1 MDRSS
6 YFIKDKALFGSF
18 PTKDAITELEKEGV
32 RYFIDLTF
40 PDENNITPYFTKY
53 KYISFPIKDRY
64 YPENKHEFTE
74 FILKI
79 ADIIVNL
86 NDGEKVYIHCKGGHG
101 RSGVVVSILLYHL
114 FNLSPESALEHT
126 KKSHNDRLVMRDKWR
141 KIGSPQ
147 TYQQKIFVHNFCNSL
162 TFTNTKEELS
172 EYKV

>member
-18 PTKDAITELEKEGV
+18 PTKDAVAELEKEGV

-53 KYISFPIKDRY
+53 MYISFPIKDRY
-64 YPENKHEFTE
+64 YPENKSEFTE

-79 ADIIVNL
+79 AHIIVNL
-86 NDGEKVYIHCKGGHG
+86 NGDEKIYIHCKGGHG
-101 RSGVVVSILLYHL
+101 RSGIVVSILLYHL
-114 FNLSPESALEHT
+114 FNLTPENALEHT
-126 KKSHNDRLVMRDKWR
+126 KKSHNNRLVMRDKWR

-147 TYQQKIFVHNFCNSL
+147 TYYQKVFVHNFCNSL
-162 TFTNTKEELS
+162 SFTTPKAEFTECKL
-172 EYKV
+172 